1 VQARTPANAP
11 CGVKRFLQLGL
22 GIVTSVGGF
31 LEIGSIATSAQ
42 AGAQFG
48 YQLAWS
54 IALGTICIAFLVEMS
69 GRFAA
74 CSKRTIPDAM
84 RERFGARA
92 FAVPFVGMLVVSILV
107 LAAEI
112 SGVAAALELA
122 SGIAVPVW
130 TVPVAF
136 ASWALLWRATFGV
149 IENGVSLLGLVTVV
163 FAVAALDLHPDHQ
176 LFIRGLL
183 PSLPSHDRTRYWF
196 SAVSIL
202 GASITPSLY
211 YFYSSGA
218 IEEEWDE
225 TYLRVNRWIA
235 GIGMSFGGLLAIAVL
250 VLAAELFPAI
260 GKHVESYR
268 DLTLLVT
275 SPFGRTGFW
284 LFVAALGIACFGAT
298 LEFALSLAYFV
309 AQGLGWKWG
318 ENLRPGENARFSL
331 AYTLILVIASV
342 PVLLGADPLKLTN
355 LAMAATAATLPLG
368 VFPFLI
374 LMNDRTYLGA
384 RTNGAIGNAVVLFIS
399 LLAMLLAVVTI
410 PLELVGG

>member
-1 VQARTPANAP
+1 M
-11 CGVKRFLQLGL
+11 KRFLQLSL

-31 LEIGSIATSAQ
+31 LEIGSITTAAQ

-48 YQLAWS
+48 FQLAWS

-92 FAVPFVGMLVVSILV
+92 YAVPFVGMLLVSILV

-122 SGIAVPVW
+122 TGVAVPVW
-130 TVPVAF
+130 AVPVAVV
-136 ASWALLWRATFGV
+136 AWSLLWRATFGV
-149 IENGVSLLGLVTVV
+149 IENGVSLLGLTTIV
-163 FAVAALDLHPDHQ
+163 FAVAAIEMHPDHR
-176 LFIRGLL
+176 LLARGLL
-183 PSLPSHDRTRYWF
+183 PSLPTHDRTHYWF

-218 IEEEWDE
+218 IEEKWDR

-235 GIGMSFGGLLAIAVL
+235 GIGMSFGGVLSIAVL
-250 VLAAELFPAI
+250 VLAAGLFHTI
-260 GKHVESYR
+260 GKRVESYR

-275 SPFGRTGFW
+275 PLFGRTGFW
-284 LFVAALGIACFGAT
+284 LFVAALGIACFGAS
-298 LEFALSLAYFV
+298 LEVALSFAYFTG
-309 AQGLGWKWG
+309 QGFGWTWG
-318 ENLRPGENARFSL
+318 EDLRPRDNARFGLTYS
-331 AYTLILVIASV
+331 LILVLASI
-342 PVLLGADPLKLTN
+342 PVLLGARPLALTS
-355 LAMAATAATLPLG
+355 LAMALTAATLPLG
-368 VFPFLI
+368 VLPFLV
-374 LMNDRTYLGA
+374 LMNDRTYLGK
-384 RTNGAIGNAVVLFIS
+384 RTNGAVGNAVVLLIS